1 MGFTSA
7 GALSAPES
15 ERLFGRAQQSL
26 VGGVDSPVRSF
37 RSVGGTPRFI
47 VRGNGATLWDADGRR
62 YLDFCMSWGALV
74 LGHANPPVVR
84 AVRSAAGRGMSFGA
98 APESEARLAEEG
110 KRRVPSIDLLRF
122 ANSVTE
128 ATSSA
133 GRLARAFPGPGSTAA
148 DVG

>member
-1 MGFTSA
+1 MGFTAS

-15 ERLFGRAQQSL
+15 ARLFGRAQESL

-37 RSVGGTPRFI
+37 RSVGGTPRFV

-74 LGHANPPVVR
+74 LGHANPSVVR

-98 APESEARLAEEG
+98 ATESEVRLAEAV
-110 KRRVPSIDLLRF
+110 KRRFPSIDLLRF
-122 ANSVTE
+122 VKSRTQ
-128 ATSSA
+128 ATMSA
-133 GRLARAFPGPGSTAA
+133 GRGGRGFTGPGGVWT
-148 DVG
+148 VR